1 MRTKAQSN
9 KKITVQTYLSMKS
22 IINHKSKHYPAI
34 ATGLIALS
42 LAFVGFTSYR
52 FLSSDRNRID
62 VESLTVEVKQE
73 DLNVEISASGRIEPI
88 KNVNVSPK
96 DPARLVKLLVEQGDR
111 VTAGQTLAIME
122 NRELANQ
129 ISSSKAE
136 LKQNRAAF
144 AEGKAKIEAEIAQ
157 AQARL
162 SQAEAR
168 LSQAQNRIPK
178 DIEQTQSQINAAQ
191 SRLKLTQERLK
202 RNEYLL
208 KQGAITQDAFD
219 EIVNDSQNAQSSINE
234 LRQKLEQLR
243 TTGGSEVEQI
253 KAEIREASISLEQKR
268 ATAPEEIAALE
279 ASLEQV
285 EVSVKQSE
293 IQYNDSIVKAPFDGI
308 VTQRYAVEG
317 SFVAPSTSGS
327 STASASANSILALAQ
342 GLEVIAKVAELDIGQ
357 LRSGQKVKIVAD
369 AYPDREFEGEI
380 KRIAPEAI
388 VEESVTSFE
397 VRVKLLTGQDILRS
411 KMNVDVTFIGEQLA
425 DSLVVPT
432 VAIFTQDGEQGVM
445 VLDEN
450 DKPEFTPVK
459 VGLYLGN
466 KTQIIEGVEPDQKVF
481 IDLPEK
487 KGRKKEE

>member
-1 MRTKAQSN
+1 
-9 KKITVQTYLSMKS
+9 MKS
-22 IINHKSKHYPAI
+22 TINQKSKHYPVV
-34 ATGLIALS
+34 ATGLVALC
-42 LAFVGFTSYR
+42 LALIGFTSYS
-52 FLSSDRNRID
+52 LVKGSNKKID
-62 VESLTVEVKQE
+62 LNALTVEVKQE
-73 DLNVEISASGRIEPI
+73 DLNVEIAASGRIEPI
-88 KNVNVSPK
+88 KSVNVSPK

-122 NRELANQ
+122 NKELANQ
-129 ISSSKAE
+129 ISRSQAE
-136 LKQNRAAF
+136 LKQNSADF
-144 AEGKAKIEAEIAQ
+144 AEGKAKINAEIAQ

-162 SQAEAR
+162 RQAEAR
-168 LSQAQNRIPK
+168 LNGVQNRIPK

-191 SRLKLTQERLK
+191 SRLKLVRERLK

-208 KQGAITQDAFD
+208 QQGAITQDAFD
-219 EIVNDSQNAQSSINE
+219 EISNDYQNALSNINE
-234 LRQKLEQLR
+234 LRQRLEQFQ

-253 KAEIREASISLEQKR
+253 KAEIKEASLNLEQKR
-268 ATAPEEIAALE
+268 KTAPDEIVSLE
-279 ASLEQV
+279 ASLEQAQ
-285 EVSVKQSE
+285 VSVQQSQ

-357 LRSGQKVKIVAD
+357 LQPGQKVIIVAD
-369 AYPDREFEGEI
+369 AYPDREFKGEI

-388 VEESVTSFE
+388 IEENVTSFE
-397 VRVKLLTGQDILRS
+397 VRVKLLTGQEILRS
-411 KMNVDVTFIGEQLA
+411 KMNVDVTFIGEELS

-445 VLDEN
+445 VPDATN
-450 DKPEFTPVK
+450 KPKFKPVK

-466 KTQIIEGVEPDQKVF
+466 KTQIIEGVEAQDKVF

-487 KGRKKEE
+487 KRRGKQN